1 MFLKSRWRQWL
12 KKRVELFKCGAIW
25 EKICRKTV
33 GKIKDLKF
41 IEISPSVTE
50 CYTTKG
56 KILRKKSIFKDI
68 SLYFKL
74 TCIVSLRIQS
84 ECGKIRTRKTLDT
97 SYFHAVLAKC
107 DDKVFWRVLRPTNWH
122 YLTTNSFLVMLA
134 ISY

>member
-1 MFLKSRWRQWL
+1 MYVVVDSEKTEYVSKIQVASVIEKTSGTVQMWRYL
-12 KKRVELFKCGAIW
+12 RRN
-25 EKICRKTV
+25 CRKTV

-56 KILRKKSIFKDI
+56 KILKKKSIFKDI

-84 ECGKIRTRKTLDT
+84 ECGKIRTRKTPNTDT
-97 SYFHAVLAKC
+97 FHAVI
-107 DDKVFWRVLRPTNWH
+107 NE
-122 YLTTNSFLVMLA
+122 TNSYLQKNWVHMLYV
-134 ISY
+134 S